1 MNDKS
6 RQIANIKLA
15 SLLGELV
22 LKYPD
27 QRFSQLLRNY
37 MFVRE
42 RRPVNPETGVD
53 WANEFYMDSDDLWKR
68 VAKSLENN

>member
-1 MNDKS
+1 MTDKN

-15 SLLGELV
+15 TLLGELV

-42 RRPVNPETGVD
+42 RRPVSPESGVD
-53 WANEFYMDSDDLWKR
+53 WANEFYLESDELWKR
-68 VAKSLENN
+68 VTEYMENN